1 MKRKQPEVID
11 LESHSESEDDWA
23 EAEREWAAAEAGR
36 GRRTRRCGSCD

>member
-23 EAEREWAAAEAGR
+23 EAEREWAAAEAEGAKREGR
-36 GRRTRRCGSCD
+36 QD